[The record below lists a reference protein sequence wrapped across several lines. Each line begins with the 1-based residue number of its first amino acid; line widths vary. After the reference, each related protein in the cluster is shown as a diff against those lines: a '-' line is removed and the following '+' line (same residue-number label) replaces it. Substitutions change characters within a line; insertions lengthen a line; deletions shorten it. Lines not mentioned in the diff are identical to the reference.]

1 MNSKKQLSEV
11 IVLWKADK
19 KNYVKKSTFSAY
31 VLLIENHLL
40 PSFGN
45 QYEIQ
50 EADVQTFVLQKLEAG
65 LSQKTIKDILIVLK
79 MVLKFGAKN
88 KWIAYESFEIQ

>member
-1 MNSKKQLSEV
+1 MDKKQLSEV
-11 IVLWKADK
+11 IALWKADK

-45 QYEIQ
+45 QYEISGSRCTNFCIAKIRSWFKPKNHQ
-50 EADVQTFVLQKLEAG
+50 RHFNRFEN
-65 LSQKTIKDILIVLK
+65 
-79 MVLKFGAKN
+79 GA
-88 KWIAYESFEIQ
+88 EIRC

>member
-1 MNSKKQLSEV
+1 MNKKQLSEV
-11 IVLWKADK
+11 IALWKADK

-50 EADVQTFVLQKLEAG
+50 EADVQAFVLQKLEAG
-65 LSQKTIKDILIVLK
+65 LSQKTIKDIFMFPSGGKSLAFRRRL
-79 MVLKFGAKN
+79 
-88 KWIAYESFEIQ
+88 

>member
-1 MNSKKQLSEV
+1 
-11 IVLWKADK
+11 
-19 KNYVKKSTFSAY
+19 VKKSTFSAY

-65 LSQKTIKDILIVLK
+65 LSQKPSKT
-79 MVLKFGAKN
+79 F
-88 KWIAYESFEIQ
+88 

>member
-1 MNSKKQLSEV
+1 MDKKQLSEV
-11 IVLWKADK
+11 IALWKTDK

-40 PSFGN
+40 PYFGN

-50 EADVQTFVLQKLEAG
+50 EADVQAFVLQKLEAG
-65 LSQKTIKDILIVLK
+65 LSQKPSKT
-79 MVLKFGAKN
+79 F
-88 KWIAYESFEIQ
+88 

>member
-1 MNSKKQLSEV
+1 MESRQKKLCE
-11 IVLWKADK
+11 
-19 KNYVKKSTFSAY
+19 KSTFSAY

-50 EADVQTFVLQKLEAG
+50 EADVQTFVLQKLEARFKPKNH
-65 LSQKTIKDILIVLK
+65 QRH
-79 MVLKFGAKN
+79 FNRFENGA
-88 KWIAYESFEIQ
+88 EIWC